1 MSREKKYAIDKKKRK
16 INLINAN
23 IIDYK
28 TKDISK
34 FKLHNLISIGDWC
47 ELSKNIYLEKKK
59 FKYFD
64 FYKWSN
70 LKEKSKDT
78 YFIIKVYEYFL
89 EMLADRLN

>member
-1 MSREKKYAIDKKKRK
+1 MSREKKMPSIKKRK

-64 FYKWSN
+64 FIN
-70 LKEKSKDT
+70 GV
-78 YFIIKVYEYFL
+78 I
-89 EMLADRLN
+89 